1 MKRKREVESIAAAQQ
16 VKAVEAVPARTA
28 AAAVAA
34 LRQEAEAVAH
44 CRQQDAFRLRCKT
57 AGHHR
62 ERIAYRSDNISSAIS
77 GDATSK
83 DESGKGKELF
93 VSGQGELALVNRSR

>member
-1 MKRKREVESIAAAQQ
+1 VESIAAAQQ
-16 VKAVEAVPARTA
+16 VKADEVVSAQ

-44 CRQQDAFRLRCKT
+44 CRQQDLRCKT

>member
-1 MKRKREVESIAAAQQ
+1 M
-16 VKAVEAVPARTA
+16 
-28 AAAVAA
+28 
-34 LRQEAEAVAH
+34 
-44 CRQQDAFRLRCKT
+44 

-62 ERIAYRSDNISSAIS
+62 EKIAYKLGNISSVVS

-93 VSGQGELALVNRSR
+93 VRRQDEIALVNRARRCELA

>member
-1 MKRKREVESIAAAQQ
+1 MESIAAAQQ
-16 VKAVEAVPARTA
+16 VKADEAVSVQ
-28 AAAVAA
+28 AVVVVAS
-34 LRQEAEAVAH
+34 RQEPAVVAR

-62 ERIAYRSDNISSAIS
+62 ERIAYRSDNISSAIL

>member
-1 MKRKREVESIAAAQQ
+1 MEPIAAAQQ
-16 VKAVEAVPARTA
+16 VKADEVIRAVAVSAR
-28 AAAVAA
+28 AVAA
-34 LRQEAEAVAH
+34 SRQRAEAEAVARP
-44 CRQQDAFRLRCKT
+44 RQQDAFRLRCKT

-62 ERIAYRSDNISSAIS
+62 ERIAYRSDNISSAIL

-93 VSGQGELALVNRSR
+93 VSGQGELALINRSR

>member
-1 MKRKREVESIAAAQQ
+1 VE
-16 VKAVEAVPARTA
+16 
-28 AAAVAA
+28 
-34 LRQEAEAVAH
+34 
-44 CRQQDAFRLRCKT
+44 
-57 AGHHR
+57 HHR
-62 ERIAYRSDNISSAIS
+62 EKIAYRSDNISSAIS

>member
-1 MKRKREVESIAAAQQ
+1 VQVGAKRKREVESIAAAQQ
-16 VKAVEAVPARTA
+16 VKAGEVVWA
-28 AAAVAA
+28 AAAAS
-34 LRQEAEAVAH
+34 RQEAAGVAH

-83 DESGKGKELF
+83 DEGGKGKELF